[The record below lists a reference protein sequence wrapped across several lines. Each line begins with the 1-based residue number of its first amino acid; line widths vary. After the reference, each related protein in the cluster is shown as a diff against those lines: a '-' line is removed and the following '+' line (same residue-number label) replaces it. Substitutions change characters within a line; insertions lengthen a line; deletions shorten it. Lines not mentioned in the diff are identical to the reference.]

1 MNDSLHLCAC
11 GCGSRTRR
19 DDRGRPRRF
28 LRGHNRR
35 AVGRGWIE
43 AGYRYVSRGGR
54 KIALHRLIVE
64 EREGR
69 RLSSNEVVH
78 HVDRNPLNND
88 PDNLV
93 VLSRAEHQRLHTSGA
108 KRKRWSCQE
117 QRRAQELRDA
127 GMTLQEVASS
137 IGRPFSSV
145 SRLLCRKRK

>member
-19 DDRGRPRRF
+19 DDRGRPRLF

-54 KIALHRLIVE
+54 KIPLHRLIVE

-88 PDNLV
+88 PDNL
-93 VLSRAEHQRLHTSGA
+93 
-108 KRKRWSCQE
+108 SCSVAQSISACTPLE
-117 QRRAQELRDA
+117 QSASA
-127 GMTLQEVASS
+127 GHVK
-137 IGRPFSSV
+137 SSV
-145 SRLLCRKRK
+145 ARKS